1 MFKKIFS
8 FLEIKEK
15 KKFMILVVFLIMG
28 LFIEALGLG
37 IIVPMVSFLFDD
49 NIIRYKSKVAE
60 YFPGILE
67 SSNEEILIVFIS
79 VLIILFLLRSF
90 FLIFITY
97 LNNRFIYGVKEKIAV
112 KLYNSL
118 LFKDEI
124 LFDETNS
131 NDHINLIQVEL
142 EKFINYLKSYTTLLI
157 EIFFMIT
164 ILSVM
169 LYFEFNITLLL
180 AAYLAI
186 FPLFLYIYYKKKL
199 RHLGELKQ
207 TFEFEITNLIMNAI
221 NNLIEIRVL
230 NKRLF
235 FKNTF
240 SKVYKKKKNIIVNFA
255 VISQSPRYVLEL
267 IIFIGMILIFSVKYF
282 ANNDIEALSASMT
295 LFLVSSLR
303 LMPSINKLIVNTQ
316 NLKYF
321 SKSVESINNFLKKEV
336 SNSKAKEPLE
346 FNNEISFKKVS
357 FKYTNKDLLK
367 NISFKIKKNDFIGI
381 IGPSGSGKSTILK
394 LLMGVIKPDNGDILV
409 DNKNFKIEN
418 SYVNIGYVGQRVN
431 LIRGTLTQNIAFGYE
446 ENEIDKEKLDFA
458 VNTAQLRPLI
468 DSFDE
473 GLDKIVIDNGLNF
486 SGGQIQR
493 IGIAR
498 ALYNN
503 PEILV
508 FDEPTSAI
516 DNKLKESF
524 LRDIHN
530 ISKTK
535 TIIMVT
541 HNRLDLKDCNKIIE
555 LDKYE

>member
-8 FLEIKEK
+8 FLEKKEK
-15 KKFMILVVFLIMG
+15 KKFLVLLVFLIIG

-37 IIVPMVSFLFDD
+37 IIVPMVSFFFDD
-49 NIIRYKSKVAE
+49 NILRYKSKLGE
-60 YFPGILE
+60 YFPKILE
-67 SSNEEILIVFIS
+67 YSNQEILVVFIS
-79 VLIILFLLRSF
+79 VLIVLFLLRSF

-97 LNNRFIYGVKEKIAV
+97 LNNRFIYGVKEKIAI
-112 KLYNSL
+112 KLYNGL

-142 EKFINYLKSYTTLLI
+142 EKFVSYLKSYTTLLI

-169 LYFEFNITLLL
+169 IYFEFSLTILL
-180 AAYLAI
+180 ALYLAI

-199 RHLGELKQ
+199 RLLGELKQ

-230 NKRLF
+230 NKRFF
-235 FKNTF
+235 FKNNF
-240 SKVYKKKKNIIVNFA
+240 SKVYDKKKNVIVSYA
-255 VISQSPRYVLEL
+255 VISQSPRYVLEF
-267 IIFIGMILIFSVKYF
+267 IIFIGMILLFSFKYF
-282 ANNDIEALSASMT
+282 ANNDIEALIASMT

-303 LMPSINKLIVNTQ
+303 LMPSINKLIVNSQ

-321 SKSVESINNFLKKEV
+321 SKSVESISNFLKNEV
-336 SNSKAKEPLE
+336 GNSKVKKPLE
-346 FNNEISFKKVS
+346 FNNEISFKKVC
-357 FKYTNKDLLK
+357 FNYTNQDLLK
-367 NISFKIKKNDFIGI
+367 NISFKIRKNDFIGI

-394 LLMGVIKPDNGDILV
+394 LLMGVIKPDKGDILI
-409 DNKNFKIEN
+409 DGKNFKIDN
-418 SYVNIGYVGQRVN
+418 SYINIGYVGQRVN

-458 VNTAQLRPLI
+458 VNTAQLRPLV
-468 DSFDE
+468 DSFNE

-541 HNRLDLKDCNKIIE
+541 HNRFDLKDCNKIIE

>member
-282 ANNDIEALSASMT
+282 ANNDIEALIASMT

-336 SNSKAKEPLE
+336 SNSKAKKPLE
-346 FNNEISFKKVS
+346 FNHEISFKKVS

>member
-124 LFDETNS
+124 LFDQTNS

-282 ANNDIEALSASMT
+282 ANNDIEALIASMT

>member
-1 MFKKIFS
+1 MFKKIFN
-8 FLEIKEK
+8 FLERKEK
-15 KKFMILVVFLIMG
+15 KKFLILIVFLIIG

-37 IIVPMVSFLFDD
+37 IIVPMISFFFDD
-49 NIIRYKSKVAE
+49 NLIIYKSKLGE
-60 YFPGILE
+60 SFPEILE
-67 SSNEEILIVFIS
+67 YSNQEILVVFIS
-79 VLIILFLLRSF
+79 VMIILFLLRSL

-97 LNNRFIYGVKEKIAV
+97 LNNRFIYGVKEKMAI

-169 LYFEFNITLLL
+169 LYFEFNLTLLL

-230 NKRLF
+230 NKRWF
-235 FKNTF
+235 FKDSF
-240 SKVYKKKKNIIVNFA
+240 SKVYEKKKNVIVNYA

-267 IIFIGMILIFSVKYF
+267 IIFIGMILIFSYKF
-282 ANNDIEALSASMT
+282 FSDNDVEALISTMT

-303 LMPSINKLIVNTQ
+303 LMPSINKLIINTQ

-321 SKSVESINNFLKKEV
+321 SKSVESINSFIKNEV
-336 SNSKAKEPLE
+336 NKSTVKVPLE
-346 FNNEISFKKVS
+346 FNNEISFEKVC
-357 FKYTNKDLLK
+357 FKYTNQNLLK
-367 NISFKIKKNDFIGI
+367 NMSFKIKKNDFIGI
-381 IGPSGSGKSTILK
+381 VGPSGSGKSTILK
-394 LLMGVIKPDNGDILV
+394 LLMGVIKPNNGSILV
-409 DNKNFKIEN
+409 DNKKFKIEN
-418 SYVNIGYVGQRVN
+418 NYINIGYVGQRVN

-446 ENEIDKEKLDFA
+446 EKDIDREKLDFA
-458 VNTAQLRPLI
+458 VNTAQLRSLI

-473 GLDKIVIDNGLNF
+473 GLDKMVIDSGLNF

-516 DNKLKESF
+516 DNKLKEKF
-524 LRDIHN
+524 LRDIHA

-541 HNRLDLKDCNKIIE
+541 HNRLDLKDCNKIIK

>member
-8 FLEIKEK
+8 FLEKKEK
-15 KKFMILVVFLIMG
+15 KKFLILVVFLIVG
-28 LFIEALGLG
+28 IFIEALGLG
-37 IIVPMVSFLFDD
+37 IIVPMISFFFDD
-49 NIIRYKSKVAE
+49 NIIRYKSKLAE
-60 YFPGILE
+60 YFPGILDY
-67 SSNEEILIVFIS
+67 SNEEVLIVFIS
-79 VLIILFLLRSF
+79 VLITLFLLRSF

-112 KLYNSL
+112 KLYNGL
-118 LFKDEI
+118 LYKDEI
-124 LFDETNS
+124 LFNETNS

-142 EKFINYLKSYTTLLI
+142 EKFVSYLKSYTTLLI

-169 LYFEFNITLLL
+169 LYFEFSLTILLTG
-180 AAYLAI
+180 YLAL

-199 RHLGELKQ
+199 KHLGELKQ

-235 FKNTF
+235 FKNNF
-240 SKVYKKKKNIIVNFA
+240 SKVYDKKKNIIVDYA
-255 VISQSPRYVLEL
+255 VISQSPRYVLEF
-267 IIFIGMILIFSVKYF
+267 IIFIGMILIFAFKYF
-282 ANNDIEALSASMT
+282 AYNDIEALIASMT

-321 SKSVESINNFLKKEV
+321 SKSVESINSFLKNEV

-346 FNNEISFKKVS
+346 FNNEISFKKVC
-357 FKYTNKDLLK
+357 FKYTNQDLLK
-367 NISFKIKKNDFIGI
+367 DINFNIKKNDFIGI

-394 LLMGVIKPDNGDILV
+394 LLMGVIKPDKGDILV
-409 DNKNFKIEN
+409 DGKNFKIEN
-418 SYVNIGYVGQRVN
+418 SFINIGYVGQRVN
-431 LIRGTLTQNIAFGYE
+431 LIRGTLTQNIAFGCDGE
-446 ENEIDKEKLDFA
+446 DIDKEKLDFA
-458 VNTAQLRPLI
+458 VNKEQLRHLV

-473 GLDKIVIDNGLNF
+473 GLNKIVVDNGLNF

-516 DNKLKESF
+516 DNKLKGAF

-535 TIIMVT
+535 TVIMVT

>member
-15 KKFMILVVFLIMG
+15 KKFIILVVFLIMG

-37 IIVPMVSFLFDD
+37 IIVPMISFLFDD
-49 NIIRYKSKVAE
+49 NVIRYKSKLAE

-97 LNNRFIYGVKEKIAV
+97 LNNRFIYGVKEKLAV

-157 EIFFMIT
+157 EIFFIIT

-240 SKVYKKKKNIIVNFA
+240 SKVYEKKKNIIVNFA

-282 ANNDIEALSASMT
+282 ANNDIEALIASMT

-346 FNNEISFKKVS
+346 FNNEISFKKVC

-409 DNKNFKIEN
+409 DDKNFKIEK

>member
-8 FLEIKEK
+8 FLERKERK
-15 KKFMILVVFLIMG
+15 NFLILLVFLIIG

-37 IIVPMVSFLFDD
+37 IIVPMISFFFDD
-49 NIIRYKSKVAE
+49 NLIRYKSKLGE
-60 YFPGILE
+60 YFPEILE
-67 SSNEEILIVFIS
+67 YSNQEILIVFIS

-97 LNNRFIYGVKEKIAV
+97 LNNRFIYGVKENMAI

-157 EIFFMIT
+157 EIFFIIT

-169 LYFEFNITLLL
+169 LYFEFNLTLLL
-180 AAYLAI
+180 VAYLAI
-186 FPLFLYIYYKKKL
+186 FPLFLFIYYKKKI

-207 TFEFEITNLIMNAI
+207 TLEFEITNLIMNAI

-235 FKNTF
+235 FKNNF
-240 SKVYKKKKNIIVNFA
+240 SKVYVKKKNIIINYA
-255 VISQSPRYVLEL
+255 VISQSPRYVLEF
-267 IIFIGMILIFSVKYF
+267 IIFIGMILLFSFKF
-282 ANNDIEALSASMT
+282 FSDNDIEALISTMT

-303 LMPSINKLIVNTQ
+303 LMPSINKLIINTQ

-321 SKSVESINNFLKKEV
+321 SKSVESINSFLKNEV
-336 SNSKAKEPLE
+336 SNFTVKEPLK
-346 FNNEISFKKVS
+346 FNDEISFEDVS
-357 FKYTNKDLLK
+357 FKYTNHDLLK
-367 NISFKIKKNDFIGI
+367 NMSFKIKKNDFIGI
-381 IGPSGSGKSTILK
+381 VGPSGSGKSTILK
-394 LLMGVIKPDNGDILV
+394 LLMGVIKPDNGSILV
-409 DNKNFKIEN
+409 DNKNFKIEKN
-418 SYVNIGYVGQRVN
+418 YINIGYVGQRVN
-431 LIRGTLTQNIAFGYE
+431 LIRGTLTQNIAFGIE
-446 ENEIDKEKLDFA
+446 DMDIDREKLDFA
-458 VNTAQLRPLI
+458 VNTAQLKSLV

-473 GLDKIVIDNGLNF
+473 GLDKVVIDNGLNF

-498 ALYNN
+498 AIYNN

-516 DNKLKESF
+516 DNKLKENF
-524 LRDIHN
+524 LRDIHA

>member
-8 FLEIKEK
+8 FLEKKEK
-15 KKFMILVVFLIMG
+15 KKFLILVVFLIVG
-28 LFIEALGLG
+28 IFIEALGLG
-37 IIVPMVSFLFDD
+37 IIVPMISFFFDD
-49 NIIRYKSKVAE
+49 NIIRYKSKLAE
-60 YFPGILE
+60 YFPGILDY
-67 SSNEEILIVFIS
+67 SNEEVLIVFIS
-79 VLIILFLLRSF
+79 VLITLFLLRSF

-112 KLYNSL
+112 KLYNGL
-118 LFKDEI
+118 LYKDEI
-124 LFDETNS
+124 LFNETNS

-142 EKFINYLKSYTTLLI
+142 EKFVSYLKSYTTLLI

-169 LYFEFNITLLL
+169 LYFEFSLTILLTG
-180 AAYLAI
+180 YLAL

-199 RHLGELKQ
+199 KHLGELKQ

-235 FKNTF
+235 FKNNF
-240 SKVYKKKKNIIVNFA
+240 SKVYDKKKNIIVDYA
-255 VISQSPRYVLEL
+255 VISQSPRYVLEF
-267 IIFIGMILIFSVKYF
+267 IIFIGMILIFAFKYF
-282 ANNDIEALSASMT
+282 AYNDIEALIASMT

-321 SKSVESINNFLKKEV
+321 SKSVESINSFLKNEV

-346 FNNEISFKKVS
+346 FNNEISFKKVC
-357 FKYTNKDLLK
+357 FKYTNQDLLK
-367 NISFKIKKNDFIGI
+367 DINFNIKKNDFIGI

-394 LLMGVIKPDNGDILV
+394 LLMGVIKPDKGDILV
-409 DNKNFKIEN
+409 DGKNFKIEN
-418 SYVNIGYVGQRVN
+418 SFINIGYVGQRVN
-431 LIRGTLTQNIAFGYE
+431 LIRGTLTQNIAFGCDGE
-446 ENEIDKEKLDFA
+446 DIDKEKLDFA
-458 VNTAQLRPLI
+458 VNKAQLRHLV

-473 GLDKIVIDNGLNF
+473 GLNKIVVDNGLNF

-516 DNKLKESF
+516 DNKLKGAF

-535 TIIMVT
+535 TVIMVT

>member
-8 FLEIKEK
+8 FLERKERK
-15 KKFMILVVFLIMG
+15 NFLILLVFLIIG
-28 LFIEALGLG
+28 IFIEALGLG
-37 IIVPMVSFLFDD
+37 LIVPMISFFFDD
-49 NIIRYKSKVAE
+49 NIIRYKSKLGE
-60 YFPGILE
+60 YFPEILE
-67 SSNEEILIVFIS
+67 YSHQEIVVVFMS
-79 VLIILFLLRSF
+79 VVIILFLLRSF

-97 LNNRFIYGVKEKIAV
+97 LNNRFIYGVKEKMAV

-164 ILSVM
+164 ILCVM
-169 LYFEFNITLLL
+169 LYFEFNLTLLL

-186 FPLFLYIYYKKKL
+186 FPLFLFIYYKKKL

-207 TFEFEITNLIMNAI
+207 TLEFEITNLIMNAI

-235 FKNTF
+235 FKNNF
-240 SKVYKKKKNIIVNFA
+240 SKIYDKKKNIIVNYS
-255 VISQSPRYVLEL
+255 VISQSPRYVLEF
-267 IIFIGMILIFSVKYF
+267 IIFIGMILLFSFKF
-282 ANNDIEALSASMT
+282 FSDNDTEALISTMT

-303 LMPSINKLIVNTQ
+303 LMPSINKLIINTQ

-321 SKSVESINNFLKKEV
+321 SKSVESINSFLKNEV
-336 SNSKAKEPLE
+336 SNFTVKEPLK
-346 FNNEISFKKVS
+346 FNDEISFEDVS
-357 FKYTNKDLLK
+357 FKYTNQDLLK
-367 NISFKIKKNDFIGI
+367 NMSFKIKKNDFIGI
-381 IGPSGSGKSTILK
+381 VGPSGAGKSTILK
-394 LLMGVIKPDNGDILV
+394 LLMGVIKPDNGSILV

-418 SYVNIGYVGQRVN
+418 NYINIGYVGQRVN

-446 ENEIDKEKLDFA
+446 DMDIDREKLDFA
-458 VNTAQLRPLI
+458 VNTAQLKSLV

-473 GLDKIVIDNGLNF
+473 GLDKVVIDNGLNF

-516 DNKLKESF
+516 DNKLKENF
-524 LRDIHN
+524 LRDIHA

>member
-15 KKFMILVVFLIMG
+15 QKFLVLIVFLIIG

-37 IIVPMVSFLFDD
+37 IIVPMVSFFFDD
-49 NIIRYKSKVAE
+49 NVIRYKSKLGE
-60 YFPGILE
+60 FFPEILE
-67 SSNEEILIVFIS
+67 YSNQEILIVFIS
-79 VLIILFLLRSF
+79 ILIILFLLRSI

-97 LNNRFIYGVKEKIAV
+97 LNNKFIYGVKEKMAV

-124 LFDETNS
+124 LFDESNS
-131 NDHINLIQVEL
+131 NVHINLIQVEL

-169 LYFEFNITLLL
+169 LYFEFNLTILL

-186 FPLFLYIYYKKKL
+186 FPLILYIYYKKKL
-199 RHLGELKQ
+199 KHLGELKQ

-240 SKVYKKKKNIIVNFA
+240 SRVYEKKKNIIVNFA

-267 IIFIGMILIFSVKYF
+267 IIFIGMILIFSFKFFV
-282 ANNDIEALSASMT
+282 NNNIEALIASMT
-295 LFLVSSLR
+295 LFLVSSMR
-303 LMPSINKLIVNTQ
+303 LMPSINKLIINTQ

-321 SKSVESINNFLKKEV
+321 SKSVESINSFLQNEVINSRKKDL
-336 SNSKAKEPLE
+336 LE
-346 FNNEISFKKVS
+346 FNNEIAFKKVC
-357 FKYTNKDLLK
+357 FKYSNQDLLK
-367 NISFKIKKNDFIGI
+367 NINFKIKKNDFIGI

-394 LLMGVIKPDNGDILV
+394 LLMGVIKPDSGHILV

-418 SYVNIGYVGQRVN
+418 SYINIGYVGQRVN
-431 LIRGTLTQNIAFGYE
+431 LIRGSLTQNIAFGYE
-446 ENEIDKEKLDFA
+446 ENEIDNEKLDFA

-473 GLDKIVIDNGLNF
+473 GLDKIVLDNGSNF

-498 ALYNN
+498 ALYKN

-524 LRDIHN
+524 
-530 ISKTK
+530 
-535 TIIMVT
+535 
-541 HNRLDLKDCNKIIE
+541 
-555 LDKYE
+555 

>member
-8 FLEIKEK
+8 FLEKKEK
-15 KKFMILVVFLIMG
+15 KKFLVLLVFLIIG

-37 IIVPMVSFLFDD
+37 IIVPMISFFFDD
-49 NIIRYKSKVAE
+49 NILRYKSKLGE
-60 YFPGILE
+60 FFPKILE
-67 SSNEEILIVFIS
+67 YSNQEILVVFIS
-79 VLIILFLLRSF
+79 VLIVLFLLRSF

-97 LNNRFIYGVKEKIAV
+97 LNNRFIYGVKEKIAI
-112 KLYNSL
+112 KLYNGL

-142 EKFINYLKSYTTLLI
+142 EKFVSYLKSYTTLLI

-169 LYFEFNITLLL
+169 IYFEFSLTILL
-180 AAYLAI
+180 ALYLAI

-199 RHLGELKQ
+199 RLLGELKQ

-230 NKRLF
+230 NKRFF
-235 FKNTF
+235 FKNNF
-240 SKVYKKKKNIIVNFA
+240 SKVYDKKKNVIISYA
-255 VISQSPRYVLEL
+255 VISQSPRYVLEF
-267 IIFIGMILIFSVKYF
+267 IIFIGMILLFSFKYF
-282 ANNDIEALSASMT
+282 ANNDIEALIASMT

-303 LMPSINKLIVNTQ
+303 LMPSINKLIVNSQ

-321 SKSVESINNFLKKEV
+321 SKSVESINNFLKNEV
-336 SNSKAKEPLE
+336 GNSKVKKPLE
-346 FNNEISFKKVS
+346 FNNEISFKKVC
-357 FKYTNKDLLK
+357 FNYTNQDLLK
-367 NISFKIKKNDFIGI
+367 NINFKIRKNDFIGI

-394 LLMGVIKPDNGDILV
+394 LLMGVIKPDKGDILV
-409 DNKNFKIEN
+409 DGKNFKIEN
-418 SYVNIGYVGQRVN
+418 SYINIGYVGQRVN

-458 VNTAQLRPLI
+458 VNTAQLRPLV
-468 DSFDE
+468 DSFNE

-541 HNRLDLKDCNKIIE
+541 HNRFDLKDCNKIIE

>member
-8 FLEIKEK
+8 FLEKKEK
-15 KKFMILVVFLIMG
+15 KKFLVLLVFLIIG

-37 IIVPMVSFLFDD
+37 IIVPMISFFFDD
-49 NIIRYKSKVAE
+49 NILRYKSKLGE
-60 YFPGILE
+60 FFPKILE
-67 SSNEEILIVFIS
+67 YSNQEILVVFIS
-79 VLIILFLLRSF
+79 VLIVLFLLRSF

-112 KLYNSL
+112 KLYNGL

-142 EKFINYLKSYTTLLI
+142 EKFVSYLKSYTTLLI

-169 LYFEFNITLLL
+169 IYFEFSLTILL
-180 AAYLAI
+180 ALYLAI

-199 RHLGELKQ
+199 RLLGELKQ

-230 NKRLF
+230 NKRFF
-235 FKNTF
+235 FKNNF
-240 SKVYKKKKNIIVNFA
+240 SKVYDKKKNVIISYA
-255 VISQSPRYVLEL
+255 VISQSPRYVLEF
-267 IIFIGMILIFSVKYF
+267 IIFIGMILLFSFKYF
-282 ANNDIEALSASMT
+282 ANNDIEALIASMT

-303 LMPSINKLIVNTQ
+303 LMPSINKLIVNSQ

-321 SKSVESINNFLKKEV
+321 SKSVESISNFLKNEV
-336 SNSKAKEPLE
+336 GNSKVKKPLE
-346 FNNEISFKKVS
+346 FNNEISFKKVC
-357 FKYTNKDLLK
+357 FNYTNQDLLK
-367 NISFKIKKNDFIGI
+367 NINFKIRKNDFIGI

-394 LLMGVIKPDNGDILV
+394 LLMGVIKPDKGDILV
-409 DNKNFKIEN
+409 DGKNFKIEN
-418 SYVNIGYVGQRVN
+418 SYINIGYVGQRVN

-458 VNTAQLRPLI
+458 VNTAQLRPLV
-468 DSFDE
+468 DSFNE

>member
-8 FLEIKEK
+8 FLEKKEK
-15 KKFMILVVFLIMG
+15 KKFLVLLVFLIIG

-37 IIVPMVSFLFDD
+37 IIVPMISFFFDD
-49 NIIRYKSKVAE
+49 NILRYKSKLGE
-60 YFPGILE
+60 FFPKILE
-67 SSNEEILIVFIS
+67 YSNQEILVVFIS
-79 VLIILFLLRSF
+79 VLIVLFLLRSF

-112 KLYNSL
+112 KLYNGL

-142 EKFINYLKSYTTLLI
+142 EKFVSYLKSYTTLLI

-169 LYFEFNITLLL
+169 IYFEFSLTILL
-180 AAYLAI
+180 ALYLAI

-199 RHLGELKQ
+199 RLLGELKQ

-230 NKRLF
+230 NKRFF
-235 FKNTF
+235 FKNNF
-240 SKVYKKKKNIIVNFA
+240 SKVYDKKKNVIISYA
-255 VISQSPRYVLEL
+255 VISQSPRYVLEF
-267 IIFIGMILIFSVKYF
+267 IIFIGMILLFSFKYF
-282 ANNDIEALSASMT
+282 ANNDIEALIASMT

-303 LMPSINKLIVNTQ
+303 LMPSINKLIVNSQ

-321 SKSVESINNFLKKEV
+321 SKSVESISNFLKNEV
-336 SNSKAKEPLE
+336 GNSKVKKPLE
-346 FNNEISFKKVS
+346 FNNEISFKKVC
-357 FKYTNKDLLK
+357 FNYTNQDLLK
-367 NISFKIKKNDFIGI
+367 NINFKIRKNDFIGI

-394 LLMGVIKPDNGDILV
+394 LLMGVIKPDKGDILV
-409 DNKNFKIEN
+409 DGKNFKIEN
-418 SYVNIGYVGQRVN
+418 SYINIGYVGQRVN

-458 VNTAQLRPLI
+458 VNTAQLRPLV
-468 DSFDE
+468 DSFNE

-541 HNRLDLKDCNKIIE
+541 HNRFDLKDCNKIIE

>member
-8 FLEIKEK
+8 FLEKKEK
-15 KKFMILVVFLIMG
+15 KKFLVLLVFLIIG

-37 IIVPMVSFLFDD
+37 IIVPMISFFFDD
-49 NIIRYKSKVAE
+49 NILRYKSKLGE
-60 YFPGILE
+60 FFPKILE
-67 SSNEEILIVFIS
+67 YSNQEILVVFIS
-79 VLIILFLLRSF
+79 VLIVLFLLRSF

-97 LNNRFIYGVKEKIAV
+97 LNNRFIYGVKEKIAI
-112 KLYNSL
+112 KLYNGL

-142 EKFINYLKSYTTLLI
+142 EKFVSYLKSYTTLLI

-169 LYFEFNITLLL
+169 IYFEFSLTILL
-180 AAYLAI
+180 ALYLAI

-199 RHLGELKQ
+199 RLLGELKQ

-230 NKRLF
+230 NKRFF
-235 FKNTF
+235 FKNNF
-240 SKVYKKKKNIIVNFA
+240 SKVYDKKKNVIISYA
-255 VISQSPRYVLEL
+255 VISQSPRYVLEF
-267 IIFIGMILIFSVKYF
+267 IIFIGMILLFSFKYF
-282 ANNDIEALSASMT
+282 ANNDIEALIASMT

-303 LMPSINKLIVNTQ
+303 LMPSINKLIVNSQ

-321 SKSVESINNFLKKEV
+321 SKSVESISNFLKNEV
-336 SNSKAKEPLE
+336 GNSKVKKPLE
-346 FNNEISFKKVS
+346 FNNEISFKKVC
-357 FKYTNKDLLK
+357 FNYTNQDLLK
-367 NISFKIKKNDFIGI
+367 NINFKIRKNDFIGI

-394 LLMGVIKPDNGDILV
+394 LLMGVIKPDKGDILV
-409 DNKNFKIEN
+409 DGKNFKIEN
-418 SYVNIGYVGQRVN
+418 SYINIGYVGQRVN

-458 VNTAQLRPLI
+458 VNTAQLRPLV
-468 DSFDE
+468 DSFNE

>member
-8 FLEIKEK
+8 FLEKKEK
-15 KKFMILVVFLIMG
+15 KKFLILIIFLIVG

-37 IIVPMVSFLFDD
+37 IIVPMISFFFDD
-49 NIIRYKSKVAE
+49 NIIKYKSKLAE

-67 SSNEEILIVFIS
+67 YSSQEILIVFIS
-79 VLIILFLLRSF
+79 ILIMLFLLRSF

-97 LNNRFIYGVKEKIAV
+97 LNNRFIYGVKEKMAV
-112 KLYNSL
+112 KLYDSL

-124 LFDETNS
+124 LFNEANS

-142 EKFINYLKSYTTLLI
+142 EKFISYLKSYTTLLI

-169 LYFEFNITLLL
+169 LYFEFNLTILL

-186 FPLFLYIYYKKKL
+186 FPLFLYVYYKKKL

-235 FKNTF
+235 FKNSF
-240 SKVYKKKKNIIVNFA
+240 AEIYNRKKNIIVDYA

-267 IIFIGMILIFSVKYF
+267 IIFLGMVLIFSYKF
-282 ANNDIEALSASMT
+282 FSDNNIEGLISSMT

-303 LMPSINKLIVNTQ
+303 LMPSINKLIINIQ

-321 SKSVESINNFLKKEV
+321 SKSVESINSFLKNDASNFLI
-336 SNSKAKEPLE
+336 KEPLE
-346 FNNEISFKKVS
+346 FNDEISFNGVS
-357 FKYTNKDLLK
+357 FKYTNQHIFK

-381 IGPSGSGKSTILK
+381 VGPSGSGKSTILK
-394 LLMGVIKPDNGDILV
+394 LLMGVIKPDNGTIHV
-409 DNKNFKIEN
+409 DNKNFNTKNNYI
-418 SYVNIGYVGQRVN
+418 NIGYVGQRVN
-431 LIRGTLTQNIAFGYE
+431 LIRGTLTQNIALGCE
-446 ENEIDKEKLDFA
+446 EADIVKEKLDFA
-458 VNTAQLRPLI
+458 INTAQLRSLV

-473 GLDKIVIDNGLNF
+473 GLDKVVVDGGLNF

-516 DNKLKESF
+516 DDKLKNNF
-524 LRDIHN
+524 LRDIHA

>member
-282 ANNDIEALSASMT
+282 ANNDIEALIASMT

>member
-8 FLEIKEK
+8 FLERKEK
-15 KKFMILVVFLIMG
+15 KKFLILLIFLIIG
-28 LFIEALGLG
+28 IFIEALGLG
-37 IIVPMVSFLFDD
+37 VIVPMISFFFDD
-49 NIIRYKSKVAE
+49 NLIRYKSKLGE
-60 YFPGILE
+60 YFPETLE
-67 SSNEEILIVFIS
+67 YSNQEILVVFIS
-79 VLIILFLLRSF
+79 VLIFLFLLRSL

-97 LNNRFIYGVKEKIAV
+97 LNNRFIYGVKEKMAI

-124 LFDETNS
+124 LFDETKS

-164 ILSVM
+164 ILCVM
-169 LYFEFNITLLL
+169 LYFEFNLTLLL

-186 FPLFLYIYYKKKL
+186 FPLFLYLYYKKKL

-207 TFEFEITNLIMNAI
+207 TLEFEITNFIMNAI

-235 FKNTF
+235 FKNNF
-240 SKVYKKKKNIIVNFA
+240 SKVYEKKKNIIVNYA
-255 VISQSPRYVLEL
+255 VISQSPRYVLEF
-267 IIFIGMILIFSVKYF
+267 IIFIGMILIFSFKF
-282 ANNDIEALSASMT
+282 FNDNNVEALISTMT

-303 LMPSINKLIVNTQ
+303 LMPSINKLIINTQ

-321 SKSVESINNFLKKEV
+321 SKSVESINSYIKNDQSNFKVKEKI
-336 SNSKAKEPLE
+336 S
-346 FNNEISFKKVS
+346 FNDEISFEKVC
-357 FKYTNKDLLK
+357 FKYSDQDLLK
-367 NISFKIKKNDFIGI
+367 NISFKIKRNDFIGI
-381 IGPSGSGKSTILK
+381 VGPSGSGKSTILK
-394 LLMGVIKPDNGDILV
+394 LLMGVIKPDSGNILI
-409 DNKNFKIEN
+409 DSKNFKIEN
-418 SYVNIGYVGQRVN
+418 NYINIGYVGQRVN

-446 ENEIDKEKLDFA
+446 KKDIDKEKLDFA
-458 VNTAQLRPLI
+458 INISQLRSLV

-473 GLDKIVIDNGLNF
+473 GLDKMVIDNGLNF

-516 DNKLKESF
+516 DNKLKEKF
-524 LRDIHN
+524 LKDIFT
-530 ISKTK
+530 ISKKK

-541 HNRLDLKDCNKIIE
+541 HNKSDLKDCNKIIE

>member
-1 MFKKIFS
+1 M
-8 FLEIKEK
+8 
-15 KKFMILVVFLIMG
+15 
-28 LFIEALGLG
+28 
-37 IIVPMVSFLFDD
+37 
-49 NIIRYKSKVAE
+49 
-60 YFPGILE
+60 
-67 SSNEEILIVFIS
+67 
-79 VLIILFLLRSF
+79 
-90 FLIFITY
+90 
-97 LNNRFIYGVKEKIAV
+97 AV
-112 KLYNSL
+112 KLYDSL

-124 LFDETNS
+124 LFNEANS

-142 EKFINYLKSYTTLLI
+142 EKFISYLKSYTTLLI

-169 LYFEFNITLLL
+169 LYFEFNLTILL

-186 FPLFLYIYYKKKL
+186 FPLFLYVYYKKKL

-235 FKNTF
+235 FKNSF
-240 SKVYKKKKNIIVNFA
+240 AEIYNRKKNIIVDYA

-267 IIFIGMILIFSVKYF
+267 IIFLGMVLIFSYKF
-282 ANNDIEALSASMT
+282 FSDNNIEGLISSMT

-303 LMPSINKLIVNTQ
+303 LMPSINKLIINIQ

-321 SKSVESINNFLKKEV
+321 SKSVESINSFLKNDASNFLI
-336 SNSKAKEPLE
+336 KEPLE
-346 FNNEISFKKVS
+346 FNDEISFNGVS
-357 FKYTNKDLLK
+357 FKYTNQHIFK

-381 IGPSGSGKSTILK
+381 VGPSGSGKSTILK
-394 LLMGVIKPDNGDILV
+394 LLMGVIKPDNGTIHV
-409 DNKNFKIEN
+409 DNKNFNTKNNYI
-418 SYVNIGYVGQRVN
+418 NIGYVGQRVN
-431 LIRGTLTQNIAFGYE
+431 LIRGTLTQNIALGCE
-446 ENEIDKEKLDFA
+446 EADIVKEKLDFA
-458 VNTAQLRPLI
+458 INTAQLRSLV

-473 GLDKIVIDNGLNF
+473 GLDKVVVDGGLNF

-516 DNKLKESF
+516 DDKLKNNF
-524 LRDIHN
+524 LRDIHA

>member
-1 MFKKIFS
+1 MFKKIFI
-8 FLEIKEK
+8 FLEKKEK
-15 KKFMILVVFLIMG
+15 KKFLILIVFLIFG

-37 IIVPMVSFLFDD
+37 IIVPMISFFFDD
-49 NIIRYKSKVAE
+49 NIIRYKSELAE
-60 YFPGILE
+60 YFPRILE
-67 SSNEEILIVFIS
+67 YSSQEILIVFIS

-97 LNNRFIYGVKEKIAV
+97 LNNRFIYGVKEKMAV
-112 KLYNSL
+112 KLYDSL

-124 LFDETNS
+124 LFNETNS

-142 EKFINYLKSYTTLLI
+142 EKFISYLKSYTTLLI

-169 LYFEFNITLLL
+169 LYFEFNLTILL

-186 FPLFLYIYYKKKL
+186 FPLFLYVYYKKKL

-235 FKNTF
+235 FKNSF
-240 SKVYKKKKNIIVNFA
+240 AEIYNRKKNIIVDYA

-267 IIFIGMILIFSVKYF
+267 IIFLGMLLIFSYKF
-282 ANNDIEALSASMT
+282 FSDTNIEGLISSMT

-303 LMPSINKLIVNTQ
+303 LMPSINKLIINTQ

-321 SKSVESINNFLKKEV
+321 SKSVESINSFLKNDASNFLI
-336 SNSKAKEPLE
+336 KEPLE
-346 FNNEISFKKVS
+346 FNNEISFDGVS
-357 FKYTNKDLLK
+357 FRYTDQH
-367 NISFKIKKNDFIGI
+367 IFRDMSFKIKKNDFIGI
-381 IGPSGSGKSTILK
+381 VGPSGSGKSTILK
-394 LLMGVIKPDNGDILV
+394 LLMGVIKPDNGTINV
-409 DNKNFKIEN
+409 DNRNFNIKNNYI
-418 SYVNIGYVGQRVN
+418 NIGYVGQRVN
-431 LIRGTLTQNIAFGYE
+431 LIRGTLTQNIALGCE
-446 ENEIDKEKLDFA
+446 EKDIDNEKLDFA
-458 VNTAQLRPLI
+458 IDTAQLRTLV

-473 GLDKIVIDNGLNF
+473 GLNKVVIDGGLNF

-516 DNKLKESF
+516 DDKLKNNF
-524 LRDIHN
+524 LRDIHA